1 MRKSLQFALAAG
13 SMLILAPAAMAQNF
27 TAQDFTAQGFSAQDF
42 TARDFMAQDS
52 TVRLS
57 PLFLVQ
63 PQTAQE
69 YAREYA
75 PYSVLPSMNWRAP
88 VFPHTWHMQTWDAQT
103 WGVQTWD
110 VRAVPFTL
118 EETRAPDRASK
129 PD

>member
-13 SMLILAPAAMAQNF
+13 SMFIFASAAMAQ
-27 TAQDFTAQGFSAQDF
+27 AP
-42 TARDFMAQDS
+42 MAQDAA

-69 YAREYA
+69 YTRDYTRDYTKDYA

-88 VFPHTWHMQTWDAQT
+88 VFPHTWDGQT
-103 WGVQTWD
+103 V
-110 VRAVPFTL
+110 VPFVL
-118 EETRAPDRASK
+118 EETPAGDRASK

>member
-13 SMLILAPAAMAQNF
+13 SMFILASAAMAQAAM
-27 TAQDFTAQGFSAQDF
+27 AQ
-42 TARDFMAQDS
+42 DFMAQDP

-88 VFPHTWHMQTWDAQT
+88 VFPHTWD
-103 WGVQTWD
+103 VKTWD
-110 VRAVPFTL
+110 VHAVVPFTL

>member
-1 MRKSLQFALAAG
+1 MSTRIPASARCYGARSSHREVKASPVCERKSTEKIAMRKSLQFALTAG
-13 SMLILAPAAMAQNF
+13 SMFIFASAAMAQD
-27 TAQDFTAQGFSAQDF
+27 A
-42 TARDFMAQDS
+42 

-63 PQTAQE
+63 PQVTQE

-88 VFPHTWHMQTWDAQT
+88 VFPHTWDGQA
-103 WGVQTWD
+103 V
-110 VRAVPFTL
+110 VPFTL
-118 EETRAPDRASK
+118 EEMRAGDRASK

>member
-1 MRKSLQFALAAG
+1 MKASPVCEKSRRRKAMRKSLQFALAAG
-13 SMLILAPAAMAQNF
+13 SMLIFASAAMAQ
-27 TAQDFTAQGFSAQDF
+27 AA
-42 TARDFMAQDS
+42 MAQDAA
-52 TVRLS
+52 VRLS

-69 YAREYA
+69 YTREYA

-88 VFPHTWHMQTWDAQT
+88 VFPHTWDGQT
-103 WGVQTWD
+103 V
-110 VRAVPFTL
+110 VPFTL